1 MCPHL
6 CPLLATFCI
15 NTPNSSYTYVFTVV
29 FWPVLCD
36 SVSFMF
42 FLVQFPIKFL
52 KSIYFFSFCCLSL
65 PLSVSLLICSLWLID
80 LGISCHFIFFL
91 RVVHLMPLQTHFIF
105 GSAFALTGFKPS
117 FLEDIYLWTQE
128 LISSVSESFC
138 GMPWSLFWMGMMTYV
153 AVINEKTNQ

>member
-1 MCPHL
+1 MYPHQ

-15 NTPNSSYTYVFTVV
+15 NTPNSSYSCVFTVV

-65 PLSVSLLICSLWLID
+65 PLSVSLLICSLWFID
-80 LGISCHFIFFL
+80 LGISCRIFFSYFL

-105 GSAFALTGFKPS
+105 GSAIVLTGFTPS
-117 FLEDIYLWTQE
+117 FPEDIYLWTQE
-128 LISSVSESFC
+128 LSSSVSESFC
-138 GMPWSLFWMGMMTYV
+138 GMP
-153 AVINEKTNQ
+153 